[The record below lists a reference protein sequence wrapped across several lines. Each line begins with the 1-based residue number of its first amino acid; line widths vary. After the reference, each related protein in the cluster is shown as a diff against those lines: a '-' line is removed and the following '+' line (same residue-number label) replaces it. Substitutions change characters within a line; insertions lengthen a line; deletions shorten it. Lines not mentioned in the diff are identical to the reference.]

1 MLAISASQ
9 RAIPPQVTLQHPVI
23 LVDALNRRSPIHLD
37 WIDCK
42 EAFLSVLELRFK
54 GIGESKI
61 RRNEFALSLHG
72 MKTDIDT
79 SMPWN
84 RWFCPGQ
91 QVNMDMM
98 FEKHGTTENDSLS
111 CPSCKAECPQNA
123 EEEIEW

>member
-1 MLAISASQ
+1 MPS
-9 RAIPPQVTLQHPVI
+9 QVTLQHPVI
-23 LVDALNRRSPIHLD
+23 LVDALNRRSPVHLD

-72 MKTDIDT
+72 LKTDIDT
-79 SMPWN
+79 SLPWE

-91 QVNMDMM
+91 YVDMDMV
-98 FEKHGTTENDSLS
+98 FEKYGTAENESQR
-111 CPSCKAECPQNA
+111 CPSCYLECLQNA
-123 EEEIEW
+123 EEETQWYT